1 MFQLWLMTT
10 HIPHVVCYDC
20 VWYTSLKVW
29 DGRDIHGNYADK
41 PILCVCV
48 IQGSELIS
56 KKVSPP
62 SDKLDS
68 PVLAFVSLE
77 HYNAVRLVQAVHSS
91 LADLN
96 KVLRG
101 SALLTTDVQRLASAL
116 LRHEVR
122 LTVITGLEWWWVRES
137 I

>member
-1 MFQLWLMTT
+1 M
-10 HIPHVVCYDC
+10 Y
-20 VWYTSLKVW
+20 S
-29 DGRDIHGNYADK
+29 
-41 PILCVCV
+41 
-48 IQGSELIS
+48 QGSELIS

-68 PVLAFVSLE
+68 PVLAFISLE

-101 SALLTTDVQRLASAL
+101 SALLTTDVQRLARAL

-122 LTVITGLEWWWVRES
+122 LTVITGLERWWVRGSRGECTGLKLVYMYAWLYRS
-137 I
+137 SKIIIL

>member
-1 MFQLWLMTT
+1 MTACSVYIVT
-10 HIPHVVCYDC
+10 AIHAHPS
-20 VWYTSLKVW
+20 SLTV
-29 DGRDIHGNYADK
+29 Y
-41 PILCVCV
+41 V
-48 IQGSELIS
+48 QGSELIS

-68 PVLAFVSLE
+68 PVLAFLSLE

-101 SALLTTDVQRLASAL
+101 AALLTTNVHRLATAL

-122 LTVITGLEWWWVRES
+122 LTGSGVMVC
-137 I
+137 